1 MTYKTATLWFLL
13 HNVVLSI
20 CFGVFRF
27 CFSYCCRGDV
37 ILTTMRPVAR
47 QSTSARAHKLD
58 KWIQIT
64 FDEREE
70 TCAADNSCS
79 GRGVI
84 FCILLGAS
92 AHFLLH
98 SNTLFFH
105 IHKVWCVFAFLFIV
119 SVKNF
124 AYFFF
129 LFGWKQL
136 L

>member
-1 MTYKTATLWFLL
+1 MWYLAFVLGFFAFVFHIVVEATLSLQQCDQL
-13 HNVVLSI
+13 
-20 CFGVFRF
+20 
-27 CFSYCCRGDV
+27 
-37 ILTTMRPVAR
+37 PAK
-47 QSTSARAHKLD
+47 ARAHKLD

-105 IHKVWCVFAFLFIV
+105 IHKAWCVFAFLFTV